1 MAKEVHGYIKTLLVI
16 AAVIF
21 AGGGYAMKI
30 NGNSAAIIKGGNKIE
45 AVEADVVDLKLQY
58 KDMENLAKSSDTSLK
73 SINDGISTLVQDV
86 QAMKTDMAVTK
97 VKVDTLTK
105 D

>member
-30 NGNSAAIIKGGNKIE
+30 NGNSTAIIKGSEKIE

-73 SINDGISTLVQDV
+73 SINNGISTLVQDV

-97 VKVDTLTK
+97 VKIETLTK